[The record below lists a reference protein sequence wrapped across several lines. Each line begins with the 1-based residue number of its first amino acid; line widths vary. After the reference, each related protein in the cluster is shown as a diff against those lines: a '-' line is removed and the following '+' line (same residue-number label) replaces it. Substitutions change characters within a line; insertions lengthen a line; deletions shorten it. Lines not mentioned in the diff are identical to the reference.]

1 MDSNRTAVAAAS
13 LEERALS
20 SACFSSSLLNKLA
33 DAAENGCTAA
43 ALGRLDG
50 RQQQRPFGLIA
61 ADRAIARVPVKNH
74 FGLAD
79 QHFAEVE
86 RRVKGIAHGDHDQ
99 AGPRG
104 ALHAKLPQGPEP
116 VQHGGDLVGP
126 GAAMAAEK
134 ARFQSP
140 GVPDGVAART
150 PATAGAHNSSIGLDK
165 PL

>member
-20 SACFSSSLLNKLA
+20 SAAFFFEPADKLA
-33 DAAENGCTAA
+33 DIAKNGCTAA
-43 ALGRLDG
+43 VFGRLNSC
-50 RQQQRPFGLIA
+50 QQQRPFGLIA
-61 ADRAIARVPVKNH
+61 ADRAVARVPVKNH

-99 AGPRG
+99 TGPRG

-116 VQHGGDLVGP
+116 VQHGGDLVDLGC
-126 GAAMAAEK
+126 GNRREET
-134 ARFQSP
+134 RFYRLLAFPTLLRQKRLYP
-140 GVPDGVAART
+140 PKHAFH
-150 PATAGAHNSSIGLDK
+150 P
-165 PL
+165 